1 MKDYKKG
8 DIIKGQVTGI
18 ENYGIF
24 INVDA
29 YYDGLIHI
37 SEISSDYVRE
47 IKDYVNI
54 GETIYVKILDVDE
67 KNLQIKLSIK
77 DIDYKIKRKPNRVVE
92 SKNGFKPLAKA
103 LPKWVSDKLK
113 EIDNEKRK

>member
-1 MKDYKKG
+1 MNEYKKG
-8 DIIKGQVTGI
+8 DIIKGQVSGI
-18 ENYGIF
+18 EKYGIF

-37 SEISSDYVRE
+37 SEISNDFVRD
-47 IKDYVNI
+47 IKDYVDI
-54 GETIYVKILDVDE
+54 GETIYTKIIEVND

-92 SKNGFKPLAKA
+92 SKNGFNPLAEA
-103 LPKWVSDKLK
+103 LPNWVENKIK
-113 EIDNEKRK
+113 EINKKS